1 MRDRIL
7 CLSFTLLI
15 FVFGMLLNFFYKN
28 TSTNTNNT
36 LISITVKGA
45 VVNQGVYFCKYG
57 ISVSEV
63 LELCGGMTEL
73 GYLPIG
79 FDYNTPIT
87 NNTTINIQKRYS
99 TIRKNYEEN

>member
-15 FVFGMLLNFFYKN
+15 FVFGIILNFFYKN
-28 TSTNTNNT
+28 TDTNNT

-57 ISVSEV
+57 TSVSKV

-73 GYLPIG
+73 GFLPAE

-87 NNTTINIQKRYS
+87 NDTTINIQKRYS

>member
-15 FVFGMLLNFFYKN
+15 FVFGMFINFLYESKN
-28 TSTNTNNT
+28 ANNK

-63 LELCGGMTEL
+63 LEICGGMT
-73 GYLPIG
+73 
-79 FDYNTPIT
+79 PIT
-87 NNTTINIQKRYS
+87 NDTTINIQKRYS

>member
-15 FVFGMLLNFFYKN
+15 FVFGMFINIFYKTN
-28 TSTNTNNT
+28 NTNNK

-63 LELCGGMTEL
+63 LE
-73 GYLPIG
+73 
-79 FDYNTPIT
+79 F
-87 NNTTINIQKRYS
+87 
-99 TIRKNYEEN
+99 